1 MTDKDFNN
9 LNVELLDAAAKLFLE
24 WAAKN
29 ELQASL
35 ICSVAIHASHDIPE
49 DVADVAL
56 SKTDDK
62 VVLLNTQIREIETDG
77 VKKNHSFPTHA
88 RSLIKALDEYRDET

>member
-1 MTDKDFNN
+1 MTDKDFNS
-9 LNVELLDAAAKLFLE
+9 LNVEFLDEATKLFLK
-24 WAAKN
+24 WTAKN
-29 ELQASL
+29 GLQASL

-49 DVADVAL
+49 NVADVGL
-56 SKTDDK
+56 SEADDK
-62 VVLLNTQIREIETDG
+62 LVLLNTQIREMETDG